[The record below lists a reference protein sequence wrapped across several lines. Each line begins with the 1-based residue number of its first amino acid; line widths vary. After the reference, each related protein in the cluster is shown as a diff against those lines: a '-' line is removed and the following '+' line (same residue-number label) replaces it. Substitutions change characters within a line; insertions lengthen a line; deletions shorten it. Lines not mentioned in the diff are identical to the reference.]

1 MKPALTFTDNI
12 RTHFVPGTICIL
24 ISLQLIENKKL
35 GVQCMKLTIFGRKKE
50 MEIMQGEID
59 RKLEAALPDCRLVDI
74 SVATSGQRMVKSK
87 EEIEVFVI
95 IITGIP
101 LP

>member
-1 MKPALTFTDNI
+1 MHGIDNL
-12 RTHFVPGTICIL
+12 R
-24 ISLQLIENKKL
+24 Q
-35 GVQCMKLTIFGRKKE
+35 KKE
-50 MEIMQGEID
+50 GEIMQGEID

-95 IITGIP
+95 IITVTITIM
-101 LP
+101 LITITITNIVF

>member
-1 MKPALTFTDNI
+1 
-12 RTHFVPGTICIL
+12 
-24 ISLQLIENKKL
+24 
-35 GVQCMKLTIFGRKKE
+35 MKLTIFSRKKE
-50 MEIMQGEID
+50 MEIMEGEID

-95 IITGIP
+95 IIIVIITIM
-101 LP
+101 LITVTITYIVT

>member
-1 MKPALTFTDNI
+1 
-12 RTHFVPGTICIL
+12 
-24 ISLQLIENKKL
+24 
-35 GVQCMKLTIFGRKKE
+35 
-50 MEIMQGEID
+50 MQGEID

-95 IITGIP
+95 IITVTNTITITNIAT
-101 LP
+101 

>member
-1 MKPALTFTDNI
+1 
-12 RTHFVPGTICIL
+12 
-24 ISLQLIENKKL
+24 
-35 GVQCMKLTIFGRKKE
+35 MKLTIFGRKKRGKLCTL
-50 MEIMQGEID
+50 QGEID

-95 IITGIP
+95 IIIVTITIM
-101 LP
+101 LITVTITYIVT

>member
-1 MKPALTFTDNI
+1 
-12 RTHFVPGTICIL
+12 
-24 ISLQLIENKKL
+24 
-35 GVQCMKLTIFGRKKE
+35 MKLTIFGRKKKGKLCTL
-50 MEIMQGEID
+50 QGEID

-95 IITGIP
+95 IITIM
-101 LP
+101 LITITITNIIT

>member
-1 MKPALTFTDNI
+1 MHEIDN
-12 RTHFVPGTICIL
+12 L
-24 ISLQLIENKKL
+24 WQ
-35 GVQCMKLTIFGRKKE
+35 KKE
-50 MEIMQGEID
+50 VEIIKGEID

-95 IITGIP
+95 FINVTITIM
-101 LP
+101 LITVTITNIVT